1 LSNATS
7 RTDLLA
13 SHFTAATDWS
23 DPVAINEPVGGMVIG
38 SESAKSPEI
47 ATDTH
52 GNATVIWLQNQSASG
67 GLVDTLINRYQPA
80 GSPNLKPVAEAGP
93 LQTVNSGDVATLDGG
108 ASSDADGAIVDYQW
122 AQIEGPTVTLSSTN
136 GPSVNFTAPT
146 VTVDT
151 ALQFQ
156 LTVMDDGYATD
167 RDQVVVGV
175 FPPGGSTDV
184 TPPVTTI
191 TTVKN
196 RAKGKTD
203 YDVTL
208 ASNEPGLTFFRVTG
222 DGTITSGGE
231 NTTDLQ
237 EYSGAINIALTKGGN
252 GVTFEYY
259 SRDLA
264 GNEEVIQTEVL
275 Q

>member
-1 LSNATS
+1 
-7 RTDLLA
+7 
-13 SHFTAATDWS
+13 
-23 DPVAINEPVGGMVIG
+23 
-38 SESAKSPEI
+38 
-47 ATDTH
+47 
-52 GNATVIWLQNQSASG
+52 
-67 GLVDTLINRYQPA
+67 
-80 GSPNLKPVAEAGP
+80 
-93 LQTVNSGDVATLDGG
+93 
-108 ASSDADGAIVDYQW
+108 
-122 AQIEGPTVTLSSTN
+122 
-136 GPSVNFTAPT
+136 VNFTAPT

-208 ASNEPGLTFFRVTG
+208 ASNEPGLTFFKVTG

-237 EYSGAINIALTKGGN
+237 EYSGTINIALTKGGN

-259 SRDLA
+259 TGILPVTKKRFERRCCNENIKKNHGSSHHATPVANPRCGSRGVDQSQCPGVGARYLLPQRCARLA
-264 GNEEVIQTEVL
+264 GRGH
-275 Q
+275 